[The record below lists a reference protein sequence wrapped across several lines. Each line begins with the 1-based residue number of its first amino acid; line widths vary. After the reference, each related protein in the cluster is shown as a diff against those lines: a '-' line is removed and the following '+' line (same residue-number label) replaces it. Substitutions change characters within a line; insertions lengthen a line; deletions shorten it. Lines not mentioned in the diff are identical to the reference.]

1 MKKKKPIAEFK
12 LSAYALDQLPLNG
25 FPHIAFAGRSNVG
38 KSSLLNSLLDQK
50 GLAKTSS
57 TPGRTQAIN
66 VFEID
71 SSYYFIDL
79 PGYGFAKAPISVK
92 EKWAKLVDSYFQK
105 CRELAGVILLLDCR
119 RTPNEDDLI
128 LLDWLISR
136 QAPFIIALTKSDKL
150 GRGKLSQTMRT
161 LERELPGGIIPYS
174 SPKGTGKKELWSWIR
189 VALEEYES

>member
-1 MKKKKPIAEFK
+1 MNKNKPTAEFK
-12 LSAYALDQLPLNG
+12 LSAYALDQLPRDG

-92 EKWAKLVDSYFQK
+92 EKWAKLVDGYFQN
-105 CRELAGVILLLDCR
+105 CRELAGVIVLLDCR
-119 RTPNEDDLI
+119 RIPSDDDLT
-128 LLDWLISR
+128 LLDWLINR
-136 QAPFIIALTKSDKL
+136 RAPFIIALTKSDKL
-150 GRGKLSQTMRT
+150 GRGKLSQTMRS
-161 LERELPGGIIPYS
+161 LEKVLPGGIIPYS

-189 VALEEYES
+189 TILGEY

>member
-1 MKKKKPIAEFK
+1 MKKNKPIAEFK
-12 LSAYALDQLPLNG
+12 LSAYALDQLPRDG

-92 EKWAKLVDSYFQK
+92 EKWAKLVDGYFRN
-105 CRELAGVILLLDCR
+105 CRELAGVIVLLDCR
-119 RTPNEDDLI
+119 RIPSDDDLT

-136 QAPFIIALTKSDKL
+136 SAPFIIALTKSDKL
-150 GRGKLSQTMRT
+150 GRGKLSQTMRS
-161 LERELPGGIIPYS
+161 LEKVLPGGIIPYS

-189 VALEEYES
+189 TILGEY